1 MNNRMTLELP
11 SLSANGPFARDT
23 VAAFCAQLD
32 PSLDELSDVK
42 ASMDLLNYDEMLV
55 QAIFAGSDDEV
66 TSIVESFRAQLKSAG
81 IDKLYDYVEA
91 VYAEDPETVQVIVVE

>member
-1 MNNRMTLELP
+1 MLVPGLDI
-11 SLSANGPFARDT
+11 SAFLS
-23 VAAFCAQLD
+23 V
-32 PSLDELSDVK
+32 DELSDVK